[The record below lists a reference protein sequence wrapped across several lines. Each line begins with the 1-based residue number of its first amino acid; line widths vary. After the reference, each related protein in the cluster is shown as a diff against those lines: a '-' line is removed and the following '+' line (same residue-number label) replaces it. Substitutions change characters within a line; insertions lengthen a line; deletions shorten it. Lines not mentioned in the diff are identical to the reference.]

1 MKRTYQPSKIKRART
16 HGFLHRMSTKAGRR
30 IVNRRRQKG
39 RKRLAAQR
47 PPIVLTNGFAG
58 KDLSLGLKRLF
69 GGIRAPI
76 GYGNFSVE
84 RQHIYQSRQT
94 AKAKRICSCLSTR
107 QKSAEQALYRLLL
120 PRSKQRIANWY
131 YRNKAGRESS
141 HKEQD

>member
-39 RKRLAAQR
+39 RKRLAAQA
-47 PPIVLTNGFAG
+47 PSLVLTKGFAG
-58 KDLSLGLKRLF
+58 KDLSPGLKYLF

-76 GYGNFSVE
+76 GYGNISVE
-84 RQHIYQSRQT
+84 RQLIYQSRQT
-94 AKAKRICSCLSTR
+94 AKAKRVCSCLSTR
-107 QKSAEQALYRLLL
+107 KKSAEQALYRLLL
-120 PRSKQRIANWY
+120 LRSKQRIANWY
-131 YRNKAGRESS
+131 HRNKTGRESS